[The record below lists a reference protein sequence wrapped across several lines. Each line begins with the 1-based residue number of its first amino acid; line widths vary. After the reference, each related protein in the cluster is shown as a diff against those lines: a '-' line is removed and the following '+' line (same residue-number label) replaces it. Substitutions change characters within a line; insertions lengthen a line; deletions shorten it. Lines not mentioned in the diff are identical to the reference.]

1 MADLLSLSGV
11 YRIEEDPQ
19 IPGSEEM
26 TWPYE
31 YRVEVTRDQEDS
43 DLYNIA
49 NDVTSGGQYLENF
62 IQIRDNKDGTYNLT
76 YDEYG
81 DGNYQSVDNIEE
93 DVLMNHLN
101 HLVNMDAAIK
111 VAELPVEESSK
122 TEEAEETLEES
133 RYSTETERVANELVK
148 MAKKDGKALSMKDAK
163 EVVDQS
169 YNPKAGTVEEFYK
182 ALDLEECVSHKYS
195 QVLKESNSNM
205 GKVYIDSIYMGDDFN
220 GDLTEEDITALTN
233 EFVLDEYPELKISG
247 MTREPSGDWTL
258 ILEGPVDAIN
268 TWESDAKAKGIDYFI
283 SLNESKLS
291 DKVLDYIESTYDKAI
306 AQNRKGMT
314 EDNDSEADQTY
325 ICAHCGKKVVNG
337 KGHAEDC
344 WTQELKEDASKEDID
359 SITKEI
365 VGIMTDEELT
375 RDDIFNKI
383 AESNISDRISLK
395 RALEL
400 VDELDIKQK
409 ELFESKKEKPARK
422 RKRAC

>member
-1 MADLLSLSGV
+1 
-11 YRIEEDPQ
+11 
-19 IPGSEEM
+19 
-26 TWPYE
+26 
-31 YRVEVTRDQEDS
+31 
-43 DLYNIA
+43 
-49 NDVTSGGQYLENF
+49 
-62 IQIRDNKDGTYNLT
+62 
-76 YDEYG
+76 
-81 DGNYQSVDNIEE
+81 
-93 DVLMNHLN
+93 
-101 HLVNMDAAIK
+101 
-111 VAELPVEESSK
+111 
-122 TEEAEETLEES
+122 
-133 RYSTETERVANELVK
+133 
-148 MAKKDGKALSMKDAK
+148 
-163 EVVDQS
+163 
-169 YNPKAGTVEEFYK
+169 
-182 ALDLEECVSHKYS
+182 
-195 QVLKESNSNM
+195 
-205 GKVYIDSIYMGDDFN
+205 MGDDFN
-220 GDLTEEDITALTN
+220 GDPTEEDITALTN
-233 EFVLDEYPELKISG
+233 EFALDEYPELKISG

-325 ICAHCGKKVVNG
+325 ICAHCGKKIVNG

-365 VGIMTDEELT
+365 IGIMTDEELT

-383 AESNISDRISLK
+383 AESSISDRISLK

-422 RKRAC
+422 RKRA